1 MAISRSRKPAS
12 QSVTVD
18 TQSETIVNET
28 TQVETPQLEF
38 PDLDTLLAGIFA
50 TPKQDDATDTK
61 SDTVETTPT
70 SSELLSLYETVAK
83 MTSAHLDR
91 VRAVIPLCGSMM
103 YAKCA
108 IEQLTYI
115 EVDSDWNSPKER
127 ILQISE
133 TRFKKLDFLKRTV
146 MKSEKWVKFVDVE
159 LQQIMD
165 IYDTYM
171 KRASDETSR
180 KVYADLF
187 YEKIRATMDAK
198 LSNVDE
204 TLAHLVK
211 FKSWTK
217 EMCFSAALEIAKY
230 KQPNCHKNKNVRAK
244 YFSAKGY
251 KFGDLTW
258 DTLERACFKVVGEI
272 RKTDYVPE
280 SVRLSWNAMRPKD
293 EETPK
298 KKSEEIV
305 EDFDVTDELI

>member
-1 MAISRSRKPAS
+1 MAKSSSRKPAS

-18 TQSETIVNET
+18 TQSETIVNVT
-28 TQVETPQLEF
+28 TQVETPQMDI
-38 PDLDTLLAGIFA
+38 PDLDTLLASIFT
-50 TPKQDDATDTK
+50 TPKHESETDTK
-61 SDTVETTPT
+61 GDTVETTSK

-83 MTSAHLDR
+83 MTSAHIDR

-103 YAKCA
+103 YGKCA
-108 IEQLTYI
+108 LEQLTYI
-115 EVDSDWNSPKER
+115 EVESDWNTPKEQ

-146 MKSEKWVKFVDVE
+146 MKSENWVKFVDVE
-159 LQQIMD
+159 LKQIMD
-165 IYDTYM
+165 VYDVYM
-171 KRASDETSR
+171 RRASDETSR
-180 KVYADLF
+180 KVYADIF
-187 YEKIRATMDAK
+187 YKKIRDTMDAK
-198 LSNVDE
+198 LCNVDD
-204 TLAHLVK
+204 TLEHLVK

-217 EMCFSAALEIAKY
+217 DMCFAAALEIARY

-258 DTLERACFKVVGEI
+258 DTLERACFMVVGEI

-293 EETPK
+293 AETPK
-298 KKSEEIV
+298 KKSEEV
-305 EDFDVTDELI
+305 AEDFDVKDELI